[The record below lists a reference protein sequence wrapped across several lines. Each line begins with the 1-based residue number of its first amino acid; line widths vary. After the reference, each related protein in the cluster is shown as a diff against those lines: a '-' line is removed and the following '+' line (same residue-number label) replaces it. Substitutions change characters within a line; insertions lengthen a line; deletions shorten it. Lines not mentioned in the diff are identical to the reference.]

1 MGNSQNRLLRA
12 ENRLLTDKIN
22 KFRDL
27 FSDELVNAFIMT
39 HGGQAPSVWTW
50 VHWVRCNYN
59 ILEI

>member
-39 HGGQAPSVWTW
+39 HGGQTPSVWTW
-50 VHWVRCNYN
+50 VNWVRCNYN
-59 ILEI
+59 IL